1 MSYIISSKTSRP
13 QPAPYKKKKKGRK
26 KMENKRNTKKVK
38 RGNTK
43 KQVLKRVVVEL
54 IAKCIY
60 YSIIA
65 TVSTATIL
73 LFFGTLGAVVE
84 LCTNNKLY
92 CICYLVVCGYII
104 TRFIVKELNK

>member
-1 MSYIISSKTSRP
+1 
-13 QPAPYKKKKKGRK
+13 
-26 KMENKRNTKKVK
+26 MENKRNTKKVK

-65 TVSTATIL
+65 TVATATIL

-84 LCTNNKLY
+84 LCTNNKIY
-92 CICYLVVCGYII
+92 CICYLVVCCYII
-104 TRFIVKELNK
+104 TRFIIRELNK

>member
-1 MSYIISSKTSRP
+1 
-13 QPAPYKKKKKGRK
+13 
-26 KMENKRNTKKVK
+26 MENKRNTKKVE

-43 KQVLKRVVVEL
+43 KQVLKRIVIEL

-65 TVSTATIL
+65 TVATATIL

-104 TRFIVKELNK
+104 TRFIAKELNK

>member
-1 MSYIISSKTSRP
+1 
-13 QPAPYKKKKKGRK
+13 
-26 KMENKRNTKKVK
+26 MENRRNTKKVN

-43 KQVLKRVVVEL
+43 KQVLKKVVVEL
-54 IAKCIY
+54 IVKCIY

-65 TVSTATIL
+65 TVATATIL

-92 CICYLVVCGYII
+92 YVCYLVVCGYII
-104 TRFIVKELNK
+104 TRFITKELNK